1 MRPNNGLKKIGLVTI
16 INLFKLITK
25 FKIIFGNQPSR
36 YRGTPNRTML
46 IVIPV
51 TPPLNEE
58 ELRKSQFH
66 ILISGLK

>member
-1 MRPNNGLKKIGLVTI
+1 MVTI

-25 FKIIFGNQPSR
+25 FKISFAINPAE
-36 YRGTPNRTML
+36 RGTPNRKML